1 MSKHVHTPLNR
12 TSLVVLIAFSALF
25 AALVVGCGKDGGGDY
40 EGNPPPD
47 YAKLLADSPPELA
60 AIHDQADEL
69 LDGGKDAYEKRIEE
83 LNGYPIVANVW
94 ASWCVPCRAEF
105 PHFQEA
111 SADLGR
117 EVAFLGINSEDSAD
131 AAATFLESSPLSYP
145 SYSDQDRNIADEL
158 NVRGYPATAFYDAEG
173 ELTYLS
179 PRPYTS
185 TEELEE
191 DIERFAVRGESP

>member
-12 TSLVVLIAFSALF
+12 TSLVALIAFSALF

-60 AIHDQADEL
+60 AIHEEADEL